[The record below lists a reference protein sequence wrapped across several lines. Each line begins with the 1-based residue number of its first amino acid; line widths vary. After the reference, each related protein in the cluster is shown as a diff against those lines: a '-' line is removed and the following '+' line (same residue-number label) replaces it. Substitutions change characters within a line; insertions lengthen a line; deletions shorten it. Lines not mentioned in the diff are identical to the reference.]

1 MYSEEA
7 GDLILQV
14 YDLMDEVAQDRLNQI
29 REKGEFEQE
38 GYKKNGKTKGNVLK
52 GVVNT
57 LVGSVQREVFCFIAF
72 KCV

>member
-1 MYSEEA
+1 MYSAEA

-38 GYKKNGKTKGNVLK
+38 GYKKKGKTKGNVLK

-57 LVGSVQREVFCFIAF
+57 LVGSVQREVFVSMLFRVF
-72 KCV
+72 